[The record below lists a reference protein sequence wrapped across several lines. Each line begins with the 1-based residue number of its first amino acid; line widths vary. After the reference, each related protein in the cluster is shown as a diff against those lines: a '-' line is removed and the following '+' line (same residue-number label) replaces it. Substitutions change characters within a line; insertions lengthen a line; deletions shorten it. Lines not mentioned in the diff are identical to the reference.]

1 MYDYMYMIH
10 DSACSSLT
18 QEGFKMNLSR
28 KTGTA
33 VEVKPKGIARFYV
46 TDWLVFGRLVGNQAK
61 FILKPN
67 SYYLNVS
74 GHHGNI
80 TEDRLCFFK
89 IKTHYKMCR
98 QSLFF
103 LNSSLAEGIRYVS

>member
-1 MYDYMYMIH
+1 MYDYMYMIRVP

-18 QEGFKMNLSR
+18 QEGFKMNHTNCLMHLSR

-33 VEVKPKGIARFYV
+33 VEVKPKGRARFYV
-46 TDWLVFGRLVGNQAK
+46 TDWLVFGRLVGNQGT

-67 SYYLNVS
+67 SYYLNVC

-80 TEDRLCFFK
+80 TENRLFK
-89 IKTHYKMCR
+89 K
-98 QSLFF
+98 
-103 LNSSLAEGIRYVS
+103 N